1 MKLRGNGPL
10 ATDFKYQAVWA
21 GRVDEI
27 GGKGQKT
34 QVVGPV
40 AAVFPSPFLSGS
52 FQGFRC
58 CCGLFFFFLM
68 ADLRKF
74 QTPK

>member
-1 MKLRGNGPL
+1 MKLCGNGPL

-21 GRVDEI
+21 GRVGEI

-34 QVVGPV
+34 QVVGLMAV
-40 AAVFPSPFLSGS
+40 VFPSPFLSGS

-58 CCGLFFFFLM
+58 CCGLFLFPSWP
-68 ADLRKF
+68 
-74 QTPK
+74 T